1 VTRYIDTEV
10 GMRQRIDETR
20 DLHRRIFEDGVVA
33 GIKIGLVAG
42 GILLTLLLVWG
53 ASWR

>member
-1 VTRYIDTEV
+1 MTRYIDTEV

-42 GILLTLLLVWG
+42 ILLTLLLVWG